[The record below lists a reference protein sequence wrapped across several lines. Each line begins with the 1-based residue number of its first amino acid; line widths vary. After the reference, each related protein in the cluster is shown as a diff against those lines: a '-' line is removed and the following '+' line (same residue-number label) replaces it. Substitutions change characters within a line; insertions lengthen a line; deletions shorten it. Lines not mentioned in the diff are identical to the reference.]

1 MVKVFYLRFNQLIL
15 VFMNKVRF
23 RVIVLIMSIAMLGL
37 IAMQAYWLKH
47 DFELKARQFDQNV
60 MLAMNRM
67 VEQIEESENLRIVV
81 KNYIANGDSS
91 VTSHGMNDSL
101 LRILTEIASDAPP
114 PPPQPGALMEFR
126 KEINSRIDSYR
137 QKNDERKKSG
147 EAGLFRLDSALDIR
161 IEKDIQQ
168 KEIIALKLEEQH
180 FLPDSMEWMTEKR
193 MQTRLQ
199 KLNSMMQKLTFQI
212 VDPNGNIFD
221 RISKRSLDS
230 IVRVEMKNWNIGNEY
245 SYGIIKNSG
254 NTVLYA
260 DSLADT
266 SGILSSNFKLTLF
279 PNDVFKK
286 DDVLSIVI
294 KDKNNYLLNSILP
307 LLALSFIFTGLVIWG
322 FSYTLRVILRQ
333 KKLAEMKNDFINNM
347 THEFKTPI
355 ATIAIANDS
364 MNDPRVYQSP
374 EKLRFYTDI
383 IRDENQRMLR
393 QVETV
398 LQMAQ
403 IDKGEMV
410 FNMEI
415 IALEDLVDAAISS
428 MKLTVEQRGGGITK
442 KWKAIPSMINA
453 DPNHMMN
460 VIINLLDNANKYSPE
475 APEILIESA
484 NEGNIISVSISDKGI
499 GMTPEVQRKIFD
511 NFYRVSSGNVH
522 DVKGF
527 GLGLSYVKA
536 IMDKH
541 SGTVEVRSEPG
552 KGSTFTL
559 KIPIAKS

>member
-1 MVKVFYLRFNQLIL
+1 
-15 VFMNKVRF
+15 MNKVRF

-245 SYGIIKNSG
+245 SYGIIKNSE

-541 SGTVEVRSEPG
+541 SGTVEVISEPG